1 MSVSTTRSPLPTIA
15 LLVLAGFVCIFNE
28 AEMNIAL
35 IAISKIYG
43 IEVTSAQWLTTG
55 YMLITGTF
63 MPLSAFAMGRFGSRK
78 TVLGALTVLL
88 FGLLVSAFAPN
99 FGILLAGRLIQALGC
114 SFFTPVMMAVIITLA
129 PKNRLG
135 TYNGVMMF
143 VLMAAPALS
152 PTFAGVILTSFG
164 LPWLFYVII
173 PILILLIIAL
183 SIFLPDTIEARQT
196 TLDMRSVIF
205 SILGF
210 GGVVYAVGN
219 AASAGFTAPTTL
231 VPAGVGVIALIVY
244 SRRQLRLERPLL
256 NVRIFA
262 NRQYRASIVLVG
274 VLQTILFGTIL
285 VAPLFL
291 QDTWGMSAS
300 QAGLLILPSGVATAI
315 ANLMAGIAYDR
326 FGTRIVPYGLAVC
339 TVGYLGVAATMYWD
353 LGKASFAIFCVVY
366 ALGLPFAMT
375 ALTSNSLKSL
385 EPEQYPDGSS
395 LNNTIQQITG
405 SAGTALFTIIV
416 YRSFTLPGNTYAS
429 RLSNG
434 AEVSFL
440 VAALAMLILFD
451 TYLLLRPVLTRRRP
465 DEQVRSVL
473 ES

>member
-1 MSVSTTRSPLPTIA
+1 MNRSALPTIA
-15 LLVLAGFVCIFNE
+15 LLVTAGFVCIFNE

-35 IAISKIYG
+35 IAISRMYG
-43 IEVTSAQWLTTG
+43 IEVTAAQWLTTG
-55 YMLITGTF
+55 YMLVTGTF
-63 MPLSAFAMGRFGSRK
+63 MPLSAFMMSRFGSRR
-78 TVLGALTVLL
+78 TVLGALTLL
-88 FGLLVSAFAPN
+88 LAGLLLSAFAPN
-99 FGILLAGRLIQALGC
+99 FGILLVGRLVQALGC

-129 PKNRLG
+129 PKGKLG

-152 PTFAGVILTSFG
+152 PTIAGVVLSSMG
-164 LPWLFYVII
+164 LAWLFYIII
-173 PILILLIIAL
+173 PPLVLLLIAL
-183 SIFLPDTIEARQT
+183 ALFLPSTIEPRRTA
-196 TLDMRSVIF
+196 LDMRSVIL

-219 AASAGFTAPTTL
+219 AASAGFTAPST
-231 VPAGVGVIALIVY
+231 VGPACVGMVALAVY

-256 NVRIFA
+256 NLHVFT

-274 VLQTILFGTIL
+274 ILQAILFGTIL

-291 QDTWGMSAS
+291 QDTWGMSPS

-315 ANLMAGIAYDR
+315 ANLLAGVAYDR
-326 FGTRIVPYGLAVC
+326 FGTRIVPYGLTASA
-339 TVGYLGVAATMYWD
+339 VGYLGVAATMYWD
-353 LGKASFAIFCVVY
+353 LGKLSFALFCIVY

-385 EPEQYPDGSS
+385 APEQYPDGSS

-405 SAGTALFTIIV
+405 SAGTALFTIIA
-416 YRSFTLPGNTYAS
+416 YRSFVLPGNTYAS
-429 RLSNG
+429 RLTSG

-440 VAALAMLILFD
+440 VAALVMIVLLD
-451 TYLLLRPVLTRRRP
+451 TYLLLRPVLTRG
-465 DEQVRSVL
+465 RSAREVTDVL
-473 ES
+473 NG